1 MKNTLILLLAVLLSS
16 CTKSTDKQCI
26 TNSIQLKEE
35 GYTRWNDTRLF
46 GKSFGES
53 SILIVVNDENHI
65 TNKEIVLSKK
75 EFEGSFKDYAVA
87 KGYETLTNQADTTS
101 VFLLHKDLKKV
112 YELGYSQNQVS
123 LIQLTDCCYT
133 ADIDF

>member
-1 MKNTLILLLAVLLSS
+1 MKSTLILLLAVLLSS

-26 TNSIQLKEE
+26 TNSTQLKQE

-53 SILIVVNDENHI
+53 SIFFVVDSTGFIRDKVINLHI
-65 TNKEIVLSKK
+65 DDFDGP
-75 EFEGSFKDYAVA
+75 FEAYSNQ
-87 KGYETLTNQADTTS
+87 KGYTMLLNQADTAS
-101 VFLLHKDLKKV
+101 VYILNKTLNKL
-112 YELGYSQNQVS
+112 YEIAYFEKQVC
-123 LIQLTDCCYT
+123 LTQLTDCCYT